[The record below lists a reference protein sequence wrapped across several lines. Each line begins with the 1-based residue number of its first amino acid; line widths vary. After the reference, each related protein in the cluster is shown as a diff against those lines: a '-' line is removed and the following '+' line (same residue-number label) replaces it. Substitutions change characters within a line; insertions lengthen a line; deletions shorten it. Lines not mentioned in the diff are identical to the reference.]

1 MQNPRFAK
9 QVADIVAKLEITA
22 LSSEWD
28 LQIDISK
35 DTNGHTLSLS
45 LKDEDEGGDHKDQI
59 IAECKD
65 ALLRAAQES
74 TCACVLGYA
83 LNPFQTLA
91 NGFTATLGE
100 IEDASWACW
109 DIFAMGACPHGS
121 ACARTHPTSM
131 AYLVVQFVAEAYK
144 STANAWQNPP
154 SIHST
159 RFGKQAAD
167 VVAKIEIAA
176 LSSEWDVE
184 VSIAKSSNGF
194 NVAVMMADEDV
205 AHWDELAAEVK
216 ETLLQAA
223 QESTNL
229 YVLGYA
235 NNAFRSTPRGFV
247 ATLGEMQDPAWA
259 CWDIY
264 AMGCCQYGN
273 ACHRQH
279 LSSVATLV
287 VKLIGGGPF
296 S

>member
-1 MQNPRFAK
+1 M
-9 QVADIVAKLEITA
+9 
-22 LSSEWD
+22 SSASNQCFGG
-28 LQIDISK
+28 LQ
-35 DTNGHTLSLS
+35 
-45 LKDEDEGGDHKDQI
+45 EGSI
-59 IAECKD
+59 P
-65 ALLRAAQES
+65 LNRAAY
-74 TCACVLGYA
+74 T
-83 LNPFQTLA
+83 
-91 NGFTATLGE
+91 
-100 IEDASWACW
+100 
-109 DIFAMGACPHGS
+109 
-121 ACARTHPTSM
+121 
-131 AYLVVQFVAEAYK
+131 

-184 VSIAKSSNGF
+184 VSITKSSNGF
-194 NVAVMMADEDV
+194 NVAVMMEDEDV

-216 ETLLQAA
+216 ETLLQGA

-235 NNAFRSTPRGFV
+235 NNAFQSTTRGFV

-273 ACHRQH
+273 ACDRQH
-279 LSSVATLV
+279 PPSVATLV
-287 VKLIGGGPF
+287 VQLIGAGPL